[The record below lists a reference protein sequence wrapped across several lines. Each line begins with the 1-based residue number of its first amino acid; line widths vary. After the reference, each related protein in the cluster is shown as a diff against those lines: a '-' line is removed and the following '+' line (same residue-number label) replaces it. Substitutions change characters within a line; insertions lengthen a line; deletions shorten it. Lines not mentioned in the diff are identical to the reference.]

1 MRESRVAFEHICPHM
16 DWRNQGGY
24 VEDRPKKDGLSWAP
38 LPVDAES
45 WARSGLVEEVV
56 EMMRS
61 GVKVEMLAPTPGFSK
76 AQYPWQAQASF
87 LAACREADRNLACG
101 AMEYV
106 NDYEADGMLAANV
119 VHPWVMVQKGEK

>member
-61 GVKVEMLAPTPGFSK
+61 GV
-76 AQYPWQAQASF
+76 
-87 LAACREADRNLACG
+87 
-101 AMEYV
+101 
-106 NDYEADGMLAANV
+106 
-119 VHPWVMVQKGEK
+119 